1 MDLNFRINFKVKLN
15 SEKFAKQ
22 WRNRTQ
28 RLDLVKSSFKLL
40 ALDLSTN
47 QSDPSKATKTFGKN
61 QNRKEQ
67 SPNSWFARDQ
77 LAAKSERGPICLESA
92 RIRPESIVL
101 QFVEVLLRKMVFALI
116 TSYCTRRCFS
126 SSALNWLNLLCIEE
140 PWRNYPF
147 LIYTYIHLTHYLI

>member
-67 SPNSWFARDQ
+67 SPDFWFARDQ

-92 RIRPESIVL
+92 RIHPESIVF
-101 QFVEVLLRKMVFALI
+101 QYVEVWLRKMVFTLI
-116 TSYCTRRCFS
+116 TALAAASPLLLSIGLTCFALRSLGGIIHSSYR
-126 SSALNWLNLLCIEE
+126 
-140 PWRNYPF
+140 
-147 LIYTYIHLTHYLI
+147 LIFT

>member
-47 QSDPSKATKTFGKN
+47 QSDPSKATKPLERTKTEKSSLRISDLPGTNLPPNRRGAPFAKIGQDTSRKYCVSICPSVTSKN
-61 QNRKEQ
+61 GFYFNHPLQH
-67 SPNSWFARDQ
+67 SPLLLLFCSQ
-77 LAAKSERGPICLESA
+77 LA
-92 RIRPESIVL
+92 
-101 QFVEVLLRKMVFALI
+101 
-116 TSYCTRRCFS
+116 
-126 SSALNWLNLLCIEE
+126 
-140 PWRNYPF
+140 
-147 LIYTYIHLTHYLI
+147 

>member
-1 MDLNFRINFKVKLN
+1 MKSRDDSAAKKDNILIITVEKYYNVMDLNFRINFKVKLN

-67 SPNSWFARDQ
+67 SSD
-77 LAAKSERGPICLESA
+77 S
-92 RIRPESIVL
+92 
-101 QFVEVLLRKMVFALI
+101 
-116 TSYCTRRCFS
+116 
-126 SSALNWLNLLCIEE
+126 
-140 PWRNYPF
+140 
-147 LIYTYIHLTHYLI
+147 

>member
-22 WRNRTQ
+22 WRNGTQ

-67 SPNSWFARDQ
+67 SPDF
-77 LAAKSERGPICLESA
+77 
-92 RIRPESIVL
+92 
-101 QFVEVLLRKMVFALI
+101 
-116 TSYCTRRCFS
+116 
-126 SSALNWLNLLCIEE
+126 
-140 PWRNYPF
+140 
-147 LIYTYIHLTHYLI
+147 